1 MRISVVIPA
10 YNAADTIK
18 ETLESVFSQ
27 TRLADE
33 IVVVDD
39 GSTDDTADAVRA
51 DFPGIKLVQTRNR
64 GAAAALNQGIS
75 DCEGDL
81 ITFLDADDLWA
92 PGKLEVQ
99 EAAFA
104 NNHAAHLVMGHYEA
118 FICPS
123 LDPARAARLQFAN
136 GLQPGYLIGCMMIRK
151 DFLEGCRQWFE
162 QDLRTGYHVDWLR
175 RLRSHGV
182 SELMLPDLV
191 MRRRIRANTLGR
203 RSGLASDTLTRDFL
217 EIARRALAEKR
228 LQKK

>member
-18 ETLESVFSQ
+18 ETLDSVGSQ

-33 IVVVDD
+33 VIVVDD
-39 GSTDDTADAVRA
+39 GSTDDTAAVVSA
-51 DFPGIKLVQTRNR
+51 DYPDIKLVQTKNS
-64 GAAAALNQGIS
+64 GAAAALNKGIS
-75 DCEGDL
+75 RCQGDL
-81 ITFLDADDLWA
+81 IAFLDADDIWM
-92 PGKLEVQ
+92 PGKLEAQ
-99 EAAFA
+99 EAALSS
-104 NNHAAHLVMGHYEA
+104 NEAAHLVMGHFEA

-123 LDPARAARLQFAN
+123 LDPETAARLRFAS

-151 DFLEGCRQWFE
+151 DFLEECQQSFE

-175 RLRSHGV
+175 RLRSHGL
-182 SELMLPDLV
+182 SELMLPELV
-191 MRRRIRANTLGR
+191 MRRRIRANTLGH

-217 EIARRALAEKR
+217 EVARRALAEKR